1 MTMKNYLSLLF
12 LISTFSIFH
21 AQAND
26 SLDNIKKTHE
36 ITLSYSNN
44 DYPFSFIQN
53 EKPVGMAIDLCQE
66 LVHQLEKQLDI
77 AHIDIHWV
85 GGKQVETFNRVK
97 EHRVDMTCSAIT
109 RNDARLKSYNFS
121 KPYFVT
127 TTAFLSKKSD
137 AIHED
142 KGLHGKTIAVISGD
156 STIGRINNLN
166 HKLNFSLLMVR
177 KPDYSSA
184 LELFK
189 SGGVKMLATDEVLLA
204 AFLAKDPKNY
214 SISHIDFVDT
224 DVYGLMLAKESLPLT
239 SQVNKALAQI
249 ITSGEYNV
257 LYNKWF
263 MSPIPPA
270 QQNLNMPMSKALKTY
285 INSYKPVVAS

>member
-1 MTMKNYLSLLF
+1 MTMKKYLSLLF
-12 LISTFSIFH
+12 LISAFSIFH

-36 ITLSYSNN
+36 ITLSYSYN

-53 EKPVGMAIDLCQE
+53 EKPVGMAIDLCQD

-85 GGKQVETFNRVK
+85 GGKQVETFKRIK

-142 KGLHGKTIAVISGD
+142 KDLHGKTIAVISGD
-156 STIGRINNLN
+156 STIGRVNKLN
-166 HKLNFSLLMVR
+166 HKLNFS
-177 KPDYSSA
+177 S
-184 LELFK
+184 
-189 SGGVKMLATDEVLLA
+189 
-204 AFLAKDPKNY
+204 
-214 SISHIDFVDT
+214 
-224 DVYGLMLAKESLPLT
+224 
-239 SQVNKALAQI
+239 
-249 ITSGEYNV
+249 
-257 LYNKWF
+257 
-263 MSPIPPA
+263 
-270 QQNLNMPMSKALKTY
+270 
-285 INSYKPVVAS
+285 